1 MNVWNVQ
8 GELNG
13 MIFFTTLI
21 LPMILTTPALL
32 ALAIA
37 YIEGSLD

>member
-13 MIFFTTLI
+13 MIYFTALI
-21 LPMILTTPALL
+21 LPLILTAPALL